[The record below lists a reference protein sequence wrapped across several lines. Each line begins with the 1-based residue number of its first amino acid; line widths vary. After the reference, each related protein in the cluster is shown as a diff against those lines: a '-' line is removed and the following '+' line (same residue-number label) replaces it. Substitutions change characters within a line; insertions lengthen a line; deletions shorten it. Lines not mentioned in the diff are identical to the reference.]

1 MTMVKTWVR
10 LGLALLLMLLWATG
24 CSGVLFEKQHDDGR
38 VDRLKIDGGEGWGD
52 YEDRP
57 RLPQSRTKD
66 DYYLA
71 IKKELTF

>member
-1 MTMVKTWVR
+1 MTMIKAWGR
-10 LGLALLLMLLWATG
+10 LGLALLLLLLWTAG
-24 CSGVLFEKQHDDGR
+24 CSGVLFEKLHGDGR
-38 VDRLKIDGGEGWGD
+38 VDRLKLDGGEGWGD
-52 YEDRP
+52 YDDRP